1 MDADDLLSEI
11 STPDINH
18 SERSKIM
25 DIVNGRDRQE
35 QELQACFNN
44 LLSKADGVDSQDI
57 EQVANQSAKEFR
69 ESGKMNIFKPQL
81 TGMTPRKQESA
92 LKPVKPTHNMHA
104 AQPRK
109 KVQAWADRPGSSAL
123 NKSQPLAIQDAN
135 PAGSRLDA
143 IYAQLRDL

>member
-1 MDADDLLSEI
+1 M
-11 STPDINH
+11 
-18 SERSKIM
+18 
-25 DIVNGRDRQE
+25 
-35 QELQACFNN
+35 
-44 LLSKADGVDSQDI
+44 LSKADGVDSQDI
-57 EQVANQSAKEFR
+57 DQIANQSAKEFR

-92 LKPVKPTHNMHA
+92 LKPVKPTHDMHG

-123 NKSQPLAIQDAN
+123 NKSQPLAIQNGN

-143 IYAQLRDL
+143 IYAQLRDLQNLKDEICDDLDDFVSEVDHNEAVEIP